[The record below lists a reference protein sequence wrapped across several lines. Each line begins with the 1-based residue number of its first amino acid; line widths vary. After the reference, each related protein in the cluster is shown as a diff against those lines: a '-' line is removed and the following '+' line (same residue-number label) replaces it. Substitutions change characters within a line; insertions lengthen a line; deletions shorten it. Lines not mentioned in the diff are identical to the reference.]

1 MGRFTKSAAID
12 EIRARAGR
20 VEREHSFDRSTGT
33 AQLWPRGADENT
45 KALIDRAVEYGK
57 WRALE
62 RVAEDIEEG
71 HLGKAT
77 DQS

>member
-20 VEREHSFDRSTGT
+20 VEREQGFDRSTGT
-33 AQLWPRGADENT
+33 AQLWPRGADERA

-71 HLGKAT
+71 HLGKP
-77 DQS
+77 